1 MAVQPAARLSSDDLK
16 RFLDA
21 KKRPTKVTGDIE
33 RHLQAKPKQ
42 DRSTT
47 VLHPSEII
55 KHDWCRRGS
64 YFLLQGYPK
73 PGANPVL
80 RMQSIFDTG
89 HLTHAKWQ
97 RWFHEMGTLHGK
109 FTCLV
114 CHKTEWGTALT
125 ECSFCGVEGL
135 MEYTEVALRDDKLR
149 IAGHTDGWVKKT
161 PKPNVEEFLLEIKT
175 IGPGT
180 IRVEAPQIMSKHDGD
195 FMKAW
200 NDINRP
206 FSPHLMQ
213 GQMYLEL
220 MDRMGH
226 RDENGRPLNEIVFIY
241 ELKADQSMKEFAV
254 KRDFDFVEH
263 IFDRA
268 AKLIQRLEDNSPPPC
283 SNNHG
288 GHCAQ
293 CEPFKEL

>member
-1 MAVQPAARLSSDDLK
+1 VSSEELK

-21 KKRPTKVTGDIE
+21 KKKPSRVLGDLE

-55 KHDWCRRGS
+55 KNDWCRRAS
-64 YFLLQGYPK
+64 YYLLHGYPK
-73 PGANPVL
+73 AGGNPVL

-97 RWFHEMGTLHGK
+97 RWFHEMGWIHGK

-114 CHKTEWGTALT
+114 CKKTAWGTALWDC
-125 ECSFCGVEGL
+125 ENCGVKGL
-135 MEYTEVALRDDKLR
+135 MEYDEVALVEPKLR
-149 IAGHTDGWVKKT
+149 IAGHTDGWIKKPT
-161 PKPNVEEFLLEIKT
+161 GEEFLIEIKT

-180 IRVEAPQIMSKHDGD
+180 IRAEAPQLMQKHDGD

-200 NDINRP
+200 GDVSRP
-206 FSPHLMQ
+206 FIPHIKQ

-220 MDRMGH
+220 MRRMG
-226 RDENGRPLNEIVFIY
+226 NPLEEIVFLY
-241 ELKADQSMKEFAV
+241 ELKADQSYKEFPI
-254 KRDFDFVEH
+254 KRDPTVVEH
-263 IFDRA
+263 VFERA
-268 AKLIQRLEDNSPPPC
+268 EKLMKRIEDQNPPPC
-283 SNNHG
+283 SNNLG

-293 CEPFKEL
+293 CSPFKELK